1 MKSLPIVVASLLGA
15 SPVLAEDTSGKPS
28 TDPNPD
34 VRIEGDTLI
43 YLGAINENGLEALSE
58 AVRDLP
64 RGR

>member
-1 MKSLPIVVASLLGA
+1 MKSLPIVVAIVLGA

-43 YLGAINENGLEALSE
+43 YLGGINESGLQALS
-58 AVRDLP
+58 
-64 RGR
+64 